1 MNLLCI
7 DEKTKKQSLHPD
19 SYRHLAIDELINMI
33 CVTDDDKAIVQN
45 VFSEMITDTETIR
58 FRQSIL
64 KDLIDNTELCN
75 ELDQLLNKLNVLN
88 EYYNHNHF
96 NKDKKSSIW
105 ELITYAEEM
114 DIYRQ
119 IIVGMNELF
128 DKYDIKS
135 EGLKQVAANLK
146 EVIDSDRIN
155 ELEQIIE
162 SLKADTSTIKSV
174 TLGINLDSTL
184 YPEEIIFLNFSN
196 LQYKSRLTSVDWAA
210 SIGAQKI
217 VSYKEPSAIMKFLT
231 KEVEHELG
239 KKVKRTKSD
248 LKKYINLKGYFLLN
262 IIKDMKFY
270 ILMAK
275 FAHKLSDKGC
285 AFTMPEI
292 DDSYTSVDIKGI
304 YNIRLTE
311 NDNDSIV
318 KNDFSFSEKEKIYIL
333 TGPNRGG
340 KTMLT
345 QAVGL
350 AAFMASQGL
359 FVMADSY
366 KGFPFNNILTHFP
379 ADENLTLSLGRLG
392 EEAVRVQQIV
402 KEADDRTLVL
412 FNETYSSTCASDG
425 LYLAKD
431 LVHILKHNNVPV
443 IFNTHIHELA
453 RSLTEINSWD
463 GPSDVVSLSMQ
474 IVNNVNTFKVI
485 RSEPDSCSYAHNIA
499 LKYGITYDQML
510 AN

>member
-1 MNLLCI
+1 MNLLYI
-7 DEKTKKQSLHPD
+7 DEKTEKQHLHSD
-19 SYRHLAIDELINMI
+19 SHKHLAIDELINMI
-33 CVTDDDKAIVQN
+33 CITDDDKAIVQS
-45 VFSEMITDTETIR
+45 VFSDMITDSDTIK

-64 KDLIDNTELCN
+64 KDLIDNKPLCD
-75 ELDQLLNKLNVLN
+75 ELDLLLNKLKVLN
-88 EYYNHNHF
+88 EFYNHNHF
-96 NKDKKSSIW
+96 KKDTKTSIW

-119 IIVGMNELF
+119 IIIGMNELF
-128 DKYDIKS
+128 DKYEVRS
-135 EGLKQVAANLK
+135 EGLKQIAENVK
-146 EVIDSDRIN
+146 EVIVSDKIK
-155 ELEQIIE
+155 ELEEIIE
-162 SLKADTSTIKSV
+162 SLKADTSTIRSV

-196 LQYKSRLTSVDWAA
+196 LKYKSRLTTVDWGA
-210 SIGAQKI
+210 SIGAQKLI
-217 VSYKEPSAIMKFLT
+217 SYKEPSVIMKYLT

-239 KKVKRTKSD
+239 KKVKRTKSE

-262 IIKDMKFY
+262 IIKDLKFY
-270 ILMAK
+270 LLMAK
-275 FAHKLSDKGC
+275 FAHRLSDKGYSY
-285 AFTMPEI
+285 TMPDI
-292 DDSYTSVDIKGI
+292 DSSYTSVDIKGI

-311 NDNDSIV
+311 DNTENIV

-366 KGFPFNNILTHFP
+366 KGFPFDNILTHFP

-402 KEADDRTLVL
+402 KEATSRSLVL

-453 RSLTEINSWD
+453 RSLTEINSWE

-474 IVNNVNTFKVI
+474 IINNVNTFKVI

-510 AN
+510 AK